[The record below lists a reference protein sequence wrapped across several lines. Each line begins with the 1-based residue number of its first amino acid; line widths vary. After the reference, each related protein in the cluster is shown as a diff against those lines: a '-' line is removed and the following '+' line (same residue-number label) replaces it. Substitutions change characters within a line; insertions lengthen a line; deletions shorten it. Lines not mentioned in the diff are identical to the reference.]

1 MNKLIAIAALL
12 CAGAAQAQLSYTGG
26 SFQTFANYDP
36 AGTGDS
42 SNVDTSAQSTGW
54 RDATI
59 VTGLGGELTATY
71 LGRAAA
77 HNNAF
82 FVGGAQLFT
91 SYGSGVGAQSAV
103 SVGPG
108 TLDWLFKDLSDD
120 TTVTNGGNGNNNS
133 VHGSFVI
140 LGNQAGNAFSPYTKL
155 GQFDL
160 VIAFNDG
167 GRVDADYDDMVIG
180 LNLAPVPEPET
191 YALMLAGLA
200 AVGFAVRRRARRA

>member
-26 SFQTFANYDP
+26 SYQTFSHYNA
-36 AGTGDS
+36 AGTGDG
-42 SNVDTSAQSTGW
+42 SNVDTSAQSKGW

-59 VTGLGGELTATY
+59 LTGLGGELTATY

-82 FVGGAQLFT
+82 SIDGTQLFT
-91 SYGSGVGAQSAV
+91 NYGSGVGAQTTV
-103 SVGPG
+103 DVGPG
-108 TLDWLFKDLSDD
+108 TLDWLFKDLSDG
-120 TTVTNGGNGNNNS
+120 TTVSNGGNGNNNS

-140 LGNQAGNAFSPYTKL
+140 LGKKIDSVFTPYTKS

-167 GRVDADYDDMVIG
+167 ARVDADYDDMVIG
-180 LNLAPVPEPET
+180 LTLAPVPEPET

-200 AVGFAVRRRARRA
+200 GIGAIARRRAKRA